1 MLGVKKFRKGK
12 EQRFCFL
19 DNCQSSFTG
28 NFLCLRCVRAWNK
41 LYEARNIKRTYFTI
55 RGGEKKKKRVISLTF
70 HLTHKKIFD
79 PQGNIHHSVV

>member
-55 RGGEKKKKRVISLTF
+55 RGGEKKKNVSFRSLF
-70 HLTHKKIFD
+70 I
-79 PQGNIHHSVV
+79 